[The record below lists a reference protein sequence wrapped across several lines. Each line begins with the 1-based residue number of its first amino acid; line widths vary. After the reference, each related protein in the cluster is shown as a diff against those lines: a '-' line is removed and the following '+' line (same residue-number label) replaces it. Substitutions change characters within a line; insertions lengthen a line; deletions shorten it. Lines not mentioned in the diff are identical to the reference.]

1 MSCGGFWVHGDE
13 PACRS
18 TVHWEEGWVPL
29 LSRWVRALGKVE
41 EMGKVGEAFR
51 KMWCLSSEGQC
62 VLLRQRKKTVCISS
76 LGSCLCSYRDV
87 WGSWCGGGLVGFRR
101 EHKFP
106 QHRRATQQQRWGGE
120 PGTSCL
126 SGHRV
131 RECWRLKKKNV
142 WLNWNYTL
150 EADEVAWKS
159 QVFPIPM
166 TIPSPKSIYQ
176 EEP

>member
-51 KMWCLSSEGQC
+51 KMWCLSSEGQR

-87 WGSWCGGGLVGFRR
+87 WGSWCRGGPAGFRR

-131 RECWRLKKKNV
+131 RECWRLKENV

-150 EADEVAWKS
+150 EADEVAWQS